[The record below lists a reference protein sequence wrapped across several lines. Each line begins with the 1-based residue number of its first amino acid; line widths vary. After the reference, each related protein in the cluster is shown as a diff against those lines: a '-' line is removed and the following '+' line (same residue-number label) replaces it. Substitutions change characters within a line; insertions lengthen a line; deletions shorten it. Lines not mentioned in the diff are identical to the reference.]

1 MHVGRAVRDGVIVD
15 NPGWWITPTIV
26 VGVYGDGVP

>member
-1 MHVGRAVRDGVIVD
+1 MLAGRAASDDVIVD

-26 VGVYGDGVP
+26 VGVYRDGAP